1 MKRKI
6 LSIAFVAISA
16 LMITA
21 VAKDNSDKTPKD
33 NNKKEMCGCHKG
45 KKGADKHFAK
55 LDPFEGINLTD
66 AQKSQL
72 SNLEQN
78 RKKDGAKKEKS
89 DKDAAS
95 RKNKRDARKAYLEEV
110 KQILTPEQYVTYLE
124 NIAINKPM
132 KRKGHGRNNNHGFGY
147 ERTAAPLSAPQ

>member
-16 LMITA
+16 LMISA
-21 VAKDNSDKTPKD
+21 VAKDNDKSPKD
-33 NNKKEMCGCHKG
+33 NNKKEMCRCHKG
-45 KKGADKHFAK
+45 KKDADKHLAK
-55 LDPFEGINLTD
+55 FDPFEGINLTD

-72 SNLEQN
+72 TNLEQN
-78 RKKDGAKKEKS
+78 RKKEMATKEKS

-132 KRKGHGRNNNHGFGY
+132 KRKSHGRNNNHGFGY
-147 ERTAAPLSAPQ
+147 ERTAAPLAAPQ